1 MSAGAFTQNV
11 SISPYAASDVMV
23 QLRDTNDAVILA
35 DIDTTVSAGNIT
47 ISGIAPSSSYVIKYV
62 IIA

>member
-1 MSAGAFTQNV
+1 M

-23 QLRDTNDAVILA
+23 QLRDTNDEVIIA
-35 DIDTTVSAGNIT
+35 TIDTTVSAGNIV